1 MELLNRYSF
10 VIIGLLVITLLAFV
24 SWTFL
29 GRKPAISISLV
40 TITILVVFQF
50 VMSTSSDKYVT
61 VQDFNETVLNGR
73 PTFLMLYSN
82 L

>member
-29 GRKPAISISLV
+29 GRKQAISISLV

-50 VMSTSSDKYVT
+50 MMSTSSDKYVT

>member
-24 SWTFL
+24 SWAFL

-40 TITILVVFQF
+40 TITILVVFQL
-50 VMSTSSDKYVT
+50 VMSTSSYKYVT